1 MKGLEEK
8 LGYEFKD
15 KSLLMTALTHSSYAN
30 ENRKRNIKDN
40 ERLEF
45 LGDSILGVTVASY
58 LYKNR
63 PDLPEGRMTRLRAEL
78 VCEQSLARVAEKL
91 ELGKY
96 MRLGKGEEQGGGRKR
111 PSITADAVEA
121 VIAALYLDGGYN
133 RAGSFISRY
142 ILEPFEEGQE
152 LSDRDNKTELQE
164 MVQRKSGQ
172 VLTYEL
178 TGEDGPDHNKTFT
191 FSVSLNDKVIG
202 TGSGHNKKEAEQAAA
217 GEALRKMRNDA

>member
-96 MRLGKGEEQGGGRKR
+96 MHLGKGEEQGGGRKR

-164 MVQRKSGQ
+164 IVQRKSGQ

>member
-111 PSITADAVEA
+111 PSITADAMEA

-164 MVQRKSGQ
+164 IVQRKSGQ

>member
-15 KSLLMTALTHSSYAN
+15 KSLLMTALTHSSYDN

-164 MVQRKSGQ
+164 IVQRKSGQ

>member
-164 MVQRKSGQ
+164 IVQRKSGQ

>member
-1 MKGLEEK
+1 MKGLEER

-96 MRLGKGEEQGGGRKR
+96 MHLGKGEEQGGGRKR

-164 MVQRKSGQ
+164 IVQRKSGQ